1 MLLFEGKVG
10 LVTGGAR
17 GQGRSHAVNLAR
29 HGADVAVL
37 DICEQIPSVQYPMAT
52 DADLAETARLI
63 EEEGR
68 RALPIKADVRDY
80 DAVAEAVK
88 AVVGSLGRVDLVV
101 ANAGIMASLG
111 APGRE
116 IAAWHAAI
124 DTMLSGVFYTVL
136 EATNWMA
143 EVGNGGSVVIT
154 GSTSSFEGVAFDR
167 RVLTPGQVG
176 YGAAK
181 HGVLAIMRNFAKAL
195 GPLGV
200 RVNLV
205 APGGV
210 DTPMVR
216 NENFDKFR
224 AMTPPGWGVNAM
236 NTELADSQDVSEA
249 VIWLLSDLAR
259 YVTGTTIAVDS
270 GHLLM

>member
-1 MLLFEGKVG
+1 MARFEGKVAF
-10 LVTGGAR
+10 VTGGAR

-29 HGADVAVL
+29 HGADVVVL
-37 DICEQIPSVQYPMAT
+37 DICDQIPSVQYPMAT

-63 EEEGR
+63 EKEGR
-68 RALPIKADVRDY
+68 AALPMKVDVRDY
-80 DAVAEAVK
+80 DAVCGAV
-88 AVVGSLGRVDLVV
+88 AMTVSTFGHVDLVV

-111 APGRE
+111 PQGRE

-124 DTMLSGVFYTVL
+124 ETMLSGVFYTVF
-136 EATNWMA
+136 ETTKPM
-143 EVGNGGSVVIT
+143 VDSGRGGSIVIT
-154 GSTSSFEGVAFDR
+154 GSTSSFEGVAFDS

-195 GPLGV
+195 GRHNV

-205 APGGV
+205 APAGV

-216 NENFDKFR
+216 NEYFDEFR
-224 AMTPPGWGVNAM
+224 EMTPPWWGQNAM
-236 NTELADSQDVSEA
+236 NTALAEPQDVSEA
-249 VIWLLSDLAR
+249 VLWLLSEAAR

-270 GHLLM
+270 GHLIM